1 MCATV
6 ARAGRVRMGRAASER
21 THLTSTTYVGRAPVL
36 VMRLAVQLHTRQSK
50 AVLVRPKAD
59 RAISTL
65 AVLCMLLM
73 CWKSAEHE
81 QTEILILTCSVT
93 TQRTTETATRI
104 AHSVPYSFLF
114 VNFCLLVPLHH
125 IAIIN
130 YYCGIGKG
138 ISSGG
143 LCCCYLS
150 AGVGAA
156 CKAHV

>member
-59 RAISTL
+59 RAIISSL

-73 CWKSAEHE
+73 C
-81 QTEILILTCSVT
+81 
-93 TQRTTETATRI
+93 
-104 AHSVPYSFLF
+104 
-114 VNFCLLVPLHH
+114 
-125 IAIIN
+125 
-130 YYCGIGKG
+130 
-138 ISSGG
+138 
-143 LCCCYLS
+143 
-150 AGVGAA
+150 
-156 CKAHV
+156 